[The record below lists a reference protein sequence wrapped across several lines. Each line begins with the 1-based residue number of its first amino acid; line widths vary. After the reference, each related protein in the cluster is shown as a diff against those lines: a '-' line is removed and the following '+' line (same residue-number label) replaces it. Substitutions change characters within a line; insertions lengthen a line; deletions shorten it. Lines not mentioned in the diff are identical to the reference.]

1 MSDAALMRPFILF
14 LLSGFGR
21 KAVVDFLLRN
31 GASVHARDDG
41 GLISLHN
48 ACSFGHAD
56 VMLCPQLPD
65 VATPH
70 SCLGKIT
77 VA

>member
-1 MSDAALMRPFILF
+1 MTPFIVF
-14 LLSGFGR
+14 LHSGFGR

-56 VMLCPQLPD
+56 VILCRQLPD
-65 VATPH
+65 VVTPR
-70 SCLGKIT
+70 SCLEKIT
-77 VA
+77 VD